1 MSQPDSINLTT
12 SHSANPQ
19 PSFLL
24 LLHLLPHPPH
34 SVASKV
40 QMHTLT
46 HTHTIPWLNSSSL
59 ALSFPGT
66 PRRSSPPLERTWGRG
81 EKGKK
86 KNGARQR
93 DQLNYKNN
101 AGWINWLFF
110 SRVEPQC
117 GMNLN
122 GEEWEKHLRGFVETR
137 GCFSEVDAN

>member
-46 HTHTIPWLNSSSL
+46 HTHNTLIKQQFSGSL
-59 ALSFPGT
+59 FSRYT
-66 PRRSSPPLERTWGRG
+66 SKIKSPAGENLGEGRER
-81 EKGKK
+81 KK
-86 KNGARQR
+86 KEKNGARQR

-122 GEEWEKHLRGFVETR
+122 GEE
-137 GCFSEVDAN
+137 